1 MTLATKIT
9 LARIFLIIPTVV
21 LYIVGMLEETV
32 YLPLLIVSCVLFA
45 VLCSTDFVDGH
56 IARKTNTVSAL
67 GKFLD
72 PLADKIVIVV
82 MLFLIVYFR
91 DFELFPYDGLVIAL
105 LGGLI
110 LTRELTVSVFR
121 AVAASKGL
129 VLAADIYGK
138 VKTVLLDVGVAFL
151 ILAGVNEVIMW
162 IVAFLILAG
171 VNEVIM
177 WIGEIVFYLGAVLT
191 VFSGVR
197 YLVKNKHVLADT
209 VKDGKDGGSESAGAA
224 VAETA
229 DAAPSADANEAEK

>member
-9 LARIFLIIPTVV
+9 LARILLIIPTVA
-21 LYIVGMLEETV
+21 LYIVGMLVDAV
-32 YLPLLIVSCVLFA
+32 YLPLLITSCVLFA
-45 VLCSTDFVDGH
+45 ILCSTDFVDGH
-56 IARKTNTVSAL
+56 IARKTNTVSEL

-91 DFELFPYDGLVIAL
+91 DFTLFPYDGLVIAL

-138 VKTVLLDVGVAFL
+138 IKTVLLDIGVAFL
-151 ILAGVNEVIMW
+151 ILAGVH
-162 IVAFLILAG
+162 
-171 VNEVIM
+171 EVIM
-177 WIGEIVFYLGAVLT
+177 WIGEIVFYAGAVLT
-191 VFSGVR
+191 VWSGVHYMVR
-197 YLVKNKHVLADT
+197 NKQVLANPAPEGQPDSAQMC
-209 VKDGKDGGSESAGAA
+209 DAPAEEADGGAKE
-224 VAETA
+224 
-229 DAAPSADANEAEK
+229 

>member
-9 LARIFLIIPTVV
+9 IARIILIVPTVV
-21 LYIVGMLEETV
+21 FYIVGMIEEAV
-32 YLPLLIVSCVLFA
+32 YLPFLIVSCVLF
-45 VLCSTDFVDGH
+45 VILCSTDFVDGH

-91 DFELFPYDGLVIAL
+91 DFTLFAYDGLVIAL

-121 AVAASKGL
+121 AVAASRGL

-138 VKTVLLDVGVAFL
+138 IKTVLLDIGTAFL
-151 ILAGVNEVIMW
+151 ILGGVH
-162 IVAFLILAG
+162 
-171 VNEVIM
+171 EVIM
-177 WIGEIVFYLGAVLT
+177 WIGEIVFFAGAVLT
-191 VFSGVR
+191 VWSGVR
-197 YLVKNKHVLADT
+197 YLVKNKQVLSDINAPAAKEEKAEENAQDGES
-209 VKDGKDGGSESAGAA
+209 VK
-224 VAETA
+224 AE
-229 DAAPSADANEAEK
+229 

>member
-45 VLCSTDFVDGH
+45 ILCSTDFVDGH

-138 VKTVLLDVGVAFL
+138 MKTVLLDVG
-151 ILAGVNEVIMW
+151 
-162 IVAFLILAG
+162 VAFLILAG

-209 VKDGKDGGSESAGAA
+209 AKDGKDGGSESAGAA

>member
-9 LARIFLIIPTVV
+9 LARILLIIPTVA
-21 LYIVGMLEETV
+21 LYIVGMLVDAV
-32 YLPLLIVSCVLFA
+32 YLPLLITSCVLFA
-45 VLCSTDFVDGH
+45 ILCSTDFVDGH
-56 IARKTNTVSAL
+56 IARKTNTVSEL

-91 DFELFPYDGLVIAL
+91 DFTLFPYDGLVIAL

-138 VKTVLLDVGVAFL
+138 IKTVLLDIGVAFL
-151 ILAGVNEVIMW
+151 ILAGVH
-162 IVAFLILAG
+162 
-171 VNEVIM
+171 EVIM
-177 WIGEIVFYLGAVLT
+177 WIGEIVFYAGAVLT
-191 VFSGVR
+191 VWSGVHYMVR
-197 YLVKNKHVLADT
+197 NKQVLANPAPEGQPDSAQ
-209 VKDGKDGGSESAGAA
+209 KCDAPAKEADGGAKE
-224 VAETA
+224 
-229 DAAPSADANEAEK
+229 

>member
-1 MTLATKIT
+1 MTMTLATKIT

-21 LYIVGMLEETV
+21 FYIVGMLEETV
-32 YLPLLIVSCVLFA
+32 YLPFLIVSCVLFA
-45 VLCSTDFVDGH
+45 LLCSTDFVDGH

-91 DFELFPYDGLVIAL
+91 DFDLFSHDGLVIAL

-129 VLAADIYGK
+129 VLAADIFGK

-151 ILAGVNEVIMW
+151 ILAGVH
-162 IVAFLILAG
+162 
-171 VNEVIM
+171 EVIM
-177 WIGEIVFYLGAVLT
+177 WIGEIVFYAGALLT
-191 VFSGVR
+191 VYSGAR
-197 YLVKNKHVLADT
+197 YLVKNKHVLAD
-209 VKDGKDGGSESAGAA
+209 KKPEED
-224 VAETA
+224 VAA
-229 DAAPSADANEAEK
+229 DAEKAEK

>member
-9 LARIFLIIPTVV
+9 IARIILIVPTAVF
-21 LYIVGMLEETV
+21 YIVGMIEEAV
-32 YLPLLIVSCVLFA
+32 YLPFLIVSCVLFA
-45 VLCSTDFVDGH
+45 ILCSTDFVDGH

-91 DFELFPYDGLVIAL
+91 DFTLFAYDGLVIAL

-121 AVAASKGL
+121 AVAASRGL

-138 VKTVLLDVGVAFL
+138 IKTVLLDIGTAFL
-151 ILAGVNEVIMW
+151 ILGGVHEVIR
-162 IVAFLILAG
+162 
-171 VNEVIM
+171 
-177 WIGEIVFYLGAVLT
+177 WIGEIVFFAGAVLT
-191 VFSGVR
+191 VWSGVR
-197 YLVKNKHVLADT
+197 YLVKNKQVLSDINAPAAKEDKAEENAQDGES
-209 VKDGKDGGSESAGAA
+209 VK
-224 VAETA
+224 AE
-229 DAAPSADANEAEK
+229 

>member
-45 VLCSTDFVDGH
+45 ILCSTDFVDGH

-151 ILAGVNEVIMW
+151 ILAGVNT
-162 IVAFLILAG
+162 
-171 VNEVIM
+171 VIM

-209 VKDGKDGGSESAGAA
+209 AKDGKDGGSESAGAA

>member
-45 VLCSTDFVDGH
+45 ILCSTDFVDGH

-138 VKTVLLDVGVAFL
+138 IKTVLLDVGVAFL

-162 IVAFLILAG
+162 
-171 VNEVIM
+171 M
-177 WIGEIVFYLGAVLT
+177 GEIVFYLGAVLT

-209 VKDGKDGGSESAGAA
+209 VKDGGSESAGAA

>member
-21 LYIVGMLEETV
+21 FYIVGMIEESF

-45 VLCSTDFVDGH
+45 ILCSTDFVDGH
-56 IARKTNTVSAL
+56 IARKTHTVSAL

-138 VKTVLLDVGVAFL
+138 VKTVLLDIG
-151 ILAGVNEVIMW
+151 
-162 IVAFLILAG
+162 VAFLILAG

-177 WIGEIVFYLGAVLT
+177 WIGEIVFFAGSLLT
-191 VFSGVR
+191 VYSGAR
-197 YLVKNKHVLADT
+197 YLVKNKHVLAGVEGDA
-209 VKDGKDGGSESAGAA
+209 KKPDADESA
-224 VAETA
+224 T
-229 DAAPSADANEAEK
+229 DTSASEGGEEK

>member
-45 VLCSTDFVDGH
+45 ILCSTDFVDGH

-138 VKTVLLDVGVAFL
+138 IKTVLLDVG
-151 ILAGVNEVIMW
+151 
-162 IVAFLILAG
+162 VAFLILAG

-209 VKDGKDGGSESAGAA
+209 AKDGKDGGSESAGAA
-224 VAETA
+224 AAETA

>member
-21 LYIVGMLEETV
+21 LYIVGMLEESV
-32 YLPLLIVSCVLFA
+32 KLPLLIVSCVLFA

-82 MLFLIVYFR
+82 MLFLIVYFP
-91 DFELFPYDGLVIAL
+91 DLDLFPYDGLVIAL

-151 ILAGVNEVIMW
+151 ILASVNT
-162 IVAFLILAG
+162 
-171 VNEVIM
+171 VIM

-209 VKDGKDGGSESAGAA
+209 AKDGKDGGSESAGAA

-229 DAAPSADANEAEK
+229 DAATSADANEAEK

>member
-9 LARIFLIIPTVV
+9 LARILLIIPTVA
-21 LYIVGMLEETV
+21 LYIVGMLVGAV
-32 YLPLLIVSCVLFA
+32 YLPLLITSCVLFA
-45 VLCSTDFVDGH
+45 ILCSTDFVDGH
-56 IARKTNTVSAL
+56 IARKTNTVSEL

-91 DFELFPYDGLVIAL
+91 DFTLFPFDGLVIAL

-138 VKTVLLDVGVAFL
+138 IKTVLLDIGVAFL
-151 ILAGVNEVIMW
+151 ILAGVH
-162 IVAFLILAG
+162 
-171 VNEVIM
+171 EVIM
-177 WIGEIVFYLGAVLT
+177 WIGEIVFYAGAVLT
-191 VFSGVR
+191 VWSGVHYMVR
-197 YLVKNKHVLADT
+197 NKQVLANPAPEGQPDSAQ
-209 VKDGKDGGSESAGAA
+209 KCDAPAEEADGGAKE
-224 VAETA
+224 
-229 DAAPSADANEAEK
+229 

>member
-151 ILAGVNEVIMW
+151 ILACVND
-162 IVAFLILAG
+162 
-171 VNEVIM
+171 VIM

-209 VKDGKDGGSESAGAA
+209 AKDGKDGGSESAGAA

>member
-21 LYIVGMLEETV
+21 LYIVGMLKEAV
-32 YLPLLIVSCVLFA
+32 QLPLLIVSCVLFA
-45 VLCSTDFVDGH
+45 ILCSTDFVDGH

-82 MLFLIVYFR
+82 MLFLIVYFP

-162 IVAFLILAG
+162 I
-171 VNEVIM
+171 
-177 WIGEIVFYLGAVLT
+177 GEIVFYLGAVLT

-209 VKDGKDGGSESAGAA
+209 VKDGGKSAEESASEGSAA
-224 VAETA
+224 
-229 DAAPSADANEAEK
+229 SGGEAEK

>member
-21 LYIVGMLEETV
+21 LYIVGMLEESV
-32 YLPLLIVSCVLFA
+32 KLPLLIVSCVLFA
-45 VLCSTDFVDGH
+45 ILCSTDFVDGH

-162 IVAFLILAG
+162 
-171 VNEVIM
+171 M
-177 WIGEIVFYLGAVLT
+177 GEIVFYLGAVLT

-209 VKDGKDGGSESAGAA
+209 AKDGKDGGSESAGAA

>member
-45 VLCSTDFVDGH
+45 ILCSTDFVDGH

-162 IVAFLILAG
+162 I
-171 VNEVIM
+171 
-177 WIGEIVFYLGAVLT
+177 GEIVFYLGAVLT

-209 VKDGKDGGSESAGAA
+209 AKDGGKSAEESASEGSAA
-224 VAETA
+224 SGE
-229 DAAPSADANEAEK
+229 EAEK

>member
-9 LARIFLIIPTVV
+9 LARIFLIVPTVV
-21 LYIVGMLEETV
+21 LYIVGMLEEAV

-45 VLCSTDFVDGH
+45 VLCATDFVDGH

-91 DFELFPYDGLVIAL
+91 DFELFPPYDGLVIAL

-162 IVAFLILAG
+162 I
-171 VNEVIM
+171 
-177 WIGEIVFYLGAVLT
+177 GEIVFYLGAVLT

-209 VKDGKDGGSESAGAA
+209 VKDGGKSAEESVSSGGAA
-224 VAETA
+224 SGE
-229 DAAPSADANEAEK
+229 EAEK

>member
-9 LARIFLIIPTVV
+9 IARIILIVPTVV
-21 LYIVGMLEETV
+21 FYIVGMIEEAV
-32 YLPLLIVSCVLFA
+32 YLPFLIVSCVLFA
-45 VLCSTDFVDGH
+45 ILCSTDFVDGH

-91 DFELFPYDGLVIAL
+91 DFTLFAYDGLVIAL

-121 AVAASKGL
+121 AVAASRGL

-138 VKTVLLDVGVAFL
+138 IKTVLLDIGTAFL
-151 ILAGVNEVIMW
+151 ILGGVHEVIR
-162 IVAFLILAG
+162 
-171 VNEVIM
+171 
-177 WIGEIVFYLGAVLT
+177 WIGEIVFFAGAVLT
-191 VFSGVR
+191 VWSGVR
-197 YLVKNKHVLADT
+197 YLVKNKQVLSDINAPAA
-209 VKDGKDGGSESAGAA
+209 KEYKAEENAQDGES
-224 VAETA
+224 V
-229 DAAPSADANEAEK
+229 EAE

>member
-21 LYIVGMLEETV
+21 FYIVGMIEESV

-45 VLCSTDFVDGH
+45 ILCSTDFVDGH
-56 IARKTNTVSAL
+56 IARKTHTVSAL

-138 VKTVLLDVGVAFL
+138 VKTVLLDIG
-151 ILAGVNEVIMW
+151 
-162 IVAFLILAG
+162 VAFLILAG

-177 WIGEIVFYLGAVLT
+177 WIGEIVFFAGSLLT
-191 VFSGVR
+191 VYSGAR
-197 YLVKNKHVLADT
+197 YLVKNKHVLAGVEGDAKKPDAEESETDT
-209 VKDGKDGGSESAGAA
+209 SASEGGE
-224 VAETA
+224 
-229 DAAPSADANEAEK
+229 EK

>member
-138 VKTVLLDVGVAFL
+138 IKTVLLDVG
-151 ILAGVNEVIMW
+151 
-162 IVAFLILAG
+162 VAFLILAG

>member
-45 VLCSTDFVDGH
+45 ILCSTDFVDGH

-138 VKTVLLDVGVAFL
+138 IKTVLLDVGVAFL

-162 IVAFLILAG
+162 
-171 VNEVIM
+171 M
-177 WIGEIVFYLGAVLT
+177 GEIVFYLGAVLT

-209 VKDGKDGGSESAGAA
+209 AKDGGKSAEESASEGSAA
-224 VAETA
+224 SGE
-229 DAAPSADANEAEK
+229 EAEK

>member
-9 LARIFLIIPTVV
+9 LARILLIIPTVA
-21 LYIVGMLEETV
+21 LYIVGMLVDAV
-32 YLPLLIVSCVLFA
+32 YLPLLITSCVLFA
-45 VLCSTDFVDGH
+45 ILCSTDFVDGH
-56 IARKTNTVSAL
+56 IARKTNTVSEL

-91 DFELFPYDGLVIAL
+91 DFTLFPYDGLVIAL

-138 VKTVLLDVGVAFL
+138 IKTVLLDIGVAFL
-151 ILAGVNEVIMW
+151 ILAGVH
-162 IVAFLILAG
+162 
-171 VNEVIM
+171 EVIM
-177 WIGEIVFYLGAVLT
+177 WIGEIVFYAGAVLT
-191 VFSGVR
+191 VWSGVHYMVR
-197 YLVKNKHVLADT
+197 NKKVLANPAPEGQPDSAQ
-209 VKDGKDGGSESAGAA
+209 KCDAPAEEADGGAKE
-224 VAETA
+224 
-229 DAAPSADANEAEK
+229 

>member
-32 YLPLLIVSCVLFA
+32 YLPLLIVSCVLFSFFF
-45 VLCSTDFVDGH
+45 STDFVDGH
-56 IARKTNTVSAL
+56 IARKTNTVSEL

-91 DFELFPYDGLVIAL
+91 DFTLFPYDGLVIAL

-138 VKTVLLDVGVAFL
+138 IKTVLLDIGVAFL
-151 ILAGVNEVIMW
+151 ILAGVH
-162 IVAFLILAG
+162 
-171 VNEVIM
+171 EVIM
-177 WIGEIVFYLGAVLT
+177 WIGEIVFYAGAVLT
-191 VFSGVR
+191 VWSGVHYMVR
-197 YLVKNKHVLADT
+197 NKQVLANPAPEGQPDSAQ
-209 VKDGKDGGSESAGAA
+209 KCDAPAEEADGGAKE
-224 VAETA
+224 
-229 DAAPSADANEAEK
+229 

>member
-21 LYIVGMLEETV
+21 FYIVGMIEESV

-45 VLCSTDFVDGH
+45 ILCSTDFVDGH
-56 IARKTNTVSAL
+56 IARKTHTVSAL

-138 VKTVLLDVGVAFL
+138 VKTVLLDIG
-151 ILAGVNEVIMW
+151 
-162 IVAFLILAG
+162 VAFLILAG

-177 WIGEIVFYLGAVLT
+177 WIGEIVFFAGSLLT
-191 VFSGVR
+191 VYSGAR
-197 YLVKNKHVLADT
+197 YLVKNKHVLAGVEGDA
-209 VKDGKDGGSESAGAA
+209 KKLDAEESA
-224 VAETA
+224 T
-229 DAAPSADANEAEK
+229 DTSASEGGEEK

>member
-9 LARIFLIIPTVV
+9 LARILLIIPTVA
-21 LYIVGMLEETV
+21 LYIVGMLVDAV
-32 YLPLLIVSCVLFA
+32 YLPLLITSCVLFA
-45 VLCSTDFVDGH
+45 ILCSTDFVDGH
-56 IARKTNTVSAL
+56 IARKTNTVSEL

-91 DFELFPYDGLVIAL
+91 DFTLFPYDGLVIAL

-138 VKTVLLDVGVAFL
+138 IKTVLLDIGVAFL
-151 ILAGVNEVIMW
+151 ILAGVH
-162 IVAFLILAG
+162 
-171 VNEVIM
+171 EVIM
-177 WIGEIVFYLGAVLT
+177 WIGEIVFYAGAVLT
-191 VFSGVR
+191 VWSGVHYMVR
-197 YLVKNKHVLADT
+197 NKQVLANPAPEGQPDSAQ
-209 VKDGKDGGSESAGAA
+209 KCDAPAEEADGGAKG
-224 VAETA
+224 
-229 DAAPSADANEAEK
+229 

>member
-21 LYIVGMLEETV
+21 FYIVGMIEESV

-45 VLCSTDFVDGH
+45 ILCSTDFVDGH

-138 VKTVLLDVGVAFL
+138 VKTVLLDIG
-151 ILAGVNEVIMW
+151 
-162 IVAFLILAG
+162 VAFLILAG

-177 WIGEIVFYLGAVLT
+177 WIGEIVFFAGSLLT
-191 VFSGVR
+191 VYSGAR
-197 YLVKNKHVLADT
+197 YLVKNKHVLAGVEGDAKKPDAEESETDT
-209 VKDGKDGGSESAGAA
+209 SASEGGE
-224 VAETA
+224 
-229 DAAPSADANEAEK
+229 EK

>member
-45 VLCSTDFVDGH
+45 ILCSTDFVDGH

-138 VKTVLLDVGVAFL
+138 IKTVLLDIGTAFL
-151 ILAGVNEVIMW
+151 ILAGVNT
-162 IVAFLILAG
+162 
-171 VNEVIM
+171 VIM

-209 VKDGKDGGSESAGAA
+209 AKDGKDGGSESAGAA

>member
-138 VKTVLLDVGVAFL
+138 IKTVLLDVGVAFL

-162 IVAFLILAG
+162 
-171 VNEVIM
+171 M
-177 WIGEIVFYLGAVLT
+177 GEIVFYLGAVLT

-209 VKDGKDGGSESAGAA
+209 TKDGKDGGAESAGAA

>member
-45 VLCSTDFVDGH
+45 ILCSTDFVDGH

-138 VKTVLLDVGVAFL
+138 VKTVLLDIG
-151 ILAGVNEVIMW
+151 
-162 IVAFLILAG
+162 VAFLILAG

-209 VKDGKDGGSESAGAA
+209 AKDGGKSAEESASEGSAA
-224 VAETA
+224 SGE
-229 DAAPSADANEAEK
+229 EAEK

>member
-21 LYIVGMLEETV
+21 FYIFGMIEESV

-45 VLCSTDFVDGH
+45 ILCSTDFVDGH
-56 IARKTNTVSAL
+56 IARKTHTVSAL

-138 VKTVLLDVGVAFL
+138 VKTVLLDIG
-151 ILAGVNEVIMW
+151 
-162 IVAFLILAG
+162 VAFLILAG

-177 WIGEIVFYLGAVLT
+177 WIGEIVFFAGSLLT
-191 VFSGVR
+191 VYSGAR
-197 YLVKNKHVLADT
+197 YLVKNKHVLAGVEGDA
-209 VKDGKDGGSESAGAA
+209 KKPDAEESA
-224 VAETA
+224 T
-229 DAAPSADANEAEK
+229 DTSASEGGEEK

>member
-9 LARIFLIIPTVV
+9 IARIILIVPTVV
-21 LYIVGMLEETV
+21 FYIVGMIEEAV
-32 YLPLLIVSCVLFA
+32 YLPFLIVSCVLFA
-45 VLCSTDFVDGH
+45 ILCSTDFVDGH

-91 DFELFPYDGLVIAL
+91 DFTLFEYDGLVIAL

-121 AVAASKGL
+121 AVAASRGL

-138 VKTVLLDVGVAFL
+138 IKTVLLDIGTAFL
-151 ILAGVNEVIMW
+151 ILGGVH
-162 IVAFLILAG
+162 
-171 VNEVIM
+171 EVIM
-177 WIGEIVFYLGAVLT
+177 WIGEIVFFAGAVLT
-191 VFSGVR
+191 VWSGVR
-197 YLVKNKHVLADT
+197 YLVKNKQVLSDINAPAAKED
-209 VKDGKDGGSESAGAA
+209 KAEENAQDGESMK
-224 VAETA
+224 AE
-229 DAAPSADANEAEK
+229 

>member
-21 LYIVGMLEETV
+21 FYIVGMIKESV

-45 VLCSTDFVDGH
+45 ILCSTDFVDGH
-56 IARKTNTVSAL
+56 IARKTHTVSAL

-138 VKTVLLDVGVAFL
+138 VKTVLLDIG
-151 ILAGVNEVIMW
+151 
-162 IVAFLILAG
+162 VAFLILAG

-177 WIGEIVFYLGAVLT
+177 WIGEIVFFAGSLLT
-191 VFSGVR
+191 VYSGAR
-197 YLVKNKHVLADT
+197 YLVRNKHVLAGVEGDA
-209 VKDGKDGGSESAGAA
+209 KKPDAEESA
-224 VAETA
+224 T
-229 DAAPSADANEAEK
+229 DTSASEGGEEK

>member
-45 VLCSTDFVDGH
+45 ILCSTDFVDGH

-91 DFELFPYDGLVIAL
+91 DFDLFPYDGLVIAL

-151 ILAGVNEVIMW
+151 ILAGVND
-162 IVAFLILAG
+162 
-171 VNEVIM
+171 VIM

-209 VKDGKDGGSESAGAA
+209 AKDGKDGGSESAGAA

>member
-45 VLCSTDFVDGH
+45 ILCSTDFVDGH

-162 IVAFLILAG
+162 
-171 VNEVIM
+171 M
-177 WIGEIVFYLGAVLT
+177 GEIVFYLGAVLT

-209 VKDGKDGGSESAGAA
+209 AKDGKDGGSESAGAA
-224 VAETA
+224 AAETA

>member
-9 LARIFLIIPTVV
+9 LARILLIIPTVA
-21 LYIVGMLEETV
+21 LYIVGMLVDAV
-32 YLPLLIVSCVLFA
+32 YLPLLITSCVLFA
-45 VLCSTDFVDGH
+45 ILCSTDFVDGH
-56 IARKTNTVSAL
+56 IARKTNTVSEL

-91 DFELFPYDGLVIAL
+91 DFTLFHYDGLVIAL

-138 VKTVLLDVGVAFL
+138 IKTVLLDIGVAFL
-151 ILAGVNEVIMW
+151 ILAGVH
-162 IVAFLILAG
+162 
-171 VNEVIM
+171 EVIM
-177 WIGEIVFYLGAVLT
+177 WIGEIVFYAGAVLT
-191 VFSGVR
+191 VWSGVHYMVR
-197 YLVKNKHVLADT
+197 NKQVLANPAPEGQPDSAQ
-209 VKDGKDGGSESAGAA
+209 KCDAPAEEADGGAKE
-224 VAETA
+224 
-229 DAAPSADANEAEK
+229 